1 MIRNVIG
8 MFFSPSGETAKI
20 TKKITTELS
29 ERLDELCVDPVEHS
43 FTDLLVDP
51 VKEDLHFDD
60 ESIVVIGMPVYSGRI
75 PEVCSNMLKKIH
87 GSDTLAIVIVTYGN
101 NTYGDALRELYS
113 IACDQE
119 FGVVSAGAFVAK
131 NPMFTTIAGDRPDAF
146 DLQQIIEFSK
156 VSANKIRRFCG
167 TEIKGMKAML
177 APLNVKGDIPT
188 RKPSRYPV
196 HPVANSFCI
205 NCGKCSAICPVGAI
219 DPSNPRKV
227 DGKKCISCS
236 ACINVC
242 PQEARSYGGPLYA
255 ASRVALERLYNKR
268 KDPEWFI

>member
-1 MIRNVIG
+1 
-8 MFFSPSGETAKI
+8 
-20 TKKITTELS
+20 
-29 ERLDELCVDPVEHS
+29 
-43 FTDLLVDP
+43 
-51 VKEDLHFDD
+51 
-60 ESIVVIGMPVYSGRI
+60 
-75 PEVCSNMLKKIH
+75 
-87 GSDTLAIVIVTYGN
+87 
-101 NTYGDALRELYS
+101 
-113 IACDQE
+113 
-119 FGVVSAGAFVAK
+119 
-131 NPMFTTIAGDRPDAF
+131 MFTTIAGDRPDAF

-156 VSANKIRRFCG
+156 VSSNKIRRFCG

-177 APLNVKGDIPT
+177 APLNVKGDVPT

-242 PQEARSYGGPLYA
+242 PQEARSYGG
-255 ASRVALERLYNKR
+255 SFCTQH
-268 KDPEWFI
+268 PEWLWSGCTTNGKIRNGLYDCRNYQNQLKKMSLTSIIRRGIFYLKGELTCPETKKNWKE